1 MKRGLVLIKGNMLW
15 FLLKDLGMLGCKLAK
30 IPMKQHLRL
39 SNDEGKLIMD
49 NIEG

>member
-1 MKRGLVLIKGNMLW
+1 MSFIYQPNYVHPKPAQTHLFDTPSCN
-15 FLLKDLGMLGCKLAK
+15 LAK